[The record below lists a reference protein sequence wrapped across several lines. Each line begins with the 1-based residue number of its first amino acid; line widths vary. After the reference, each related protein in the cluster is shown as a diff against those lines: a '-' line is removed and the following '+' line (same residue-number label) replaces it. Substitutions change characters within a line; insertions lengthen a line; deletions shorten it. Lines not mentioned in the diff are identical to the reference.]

1 MTMKYRTVIELIC
14 NASDKDE
21 ASNIA
26 GDYLK
31 GELDFGVDMKCHTES
46 LAGHRVIKYVVSSV
60 ALLVLLGTFS
70 FRIAPISQEGDVGSQ
85 GGYRIAFQDT
95 HTVMPELKT
104 KHREDFKQ
112 EWQERKDDAILEY
125 LKR

>member
-1 MTMKYRTVIELIC
+1 MRYRTVIELVC

-21 ASNIA
+21 ASDIA

-31 GELDFGVDMKCHTES
+31 GDIDFGVEMKCHTAS
-46 LAGHRVIKYVVSSV
+46 LTGHRVLKYAASSAIALMMLATFALKITPV
-60 ALLVLLGTFS
+60 ALEGETGTK
-70 FRIAPISQEGDVGSQ
+70 

-104 KHREDFKQ
+104 KHKEDFKQ

-125 LKR
+125 LKK

>member
-1 MTMKYRTVIELIC
+1 MRYRTVIELIC

-26 GDYLK
+26 GEYLK
-31 GELDFGVDMKCHTES
+31 GDLDFGVEMKCHTES
-46 LAGHRVIKYVVSSV
+46 LAGHRALKYAASTLVV
-60 ALLVLLGTFS
+60 LVMFTAFA
-70 FRIAPISQEGDVGSQ
+70 FRITPVSVEGELGAKGSY
-85 GGYRIAFQDT
+85 GIAFQDT

-112 EWQERKDDAILEY
+112 EWQDKKDDAILEY

>member
-1 MTMKYRTVIELIC
+1 MRYRTVVEVIC

-26 GDYLK
+26 GEYLK
-31 GELDFGVDMKCHTES
+31 GEIDFGVEMKCHTES
-46 LAGHRVIKYVVSSV
+46 LAGHRAIKCAAGS
-60 ALLVLLGTFS
+60 AVLLLFIATFIFKVTPVSLDDAGTK
-70 FRIAPISQEGDVGSQ
+70 
-85 GGYRIAFQDT
+85 GGYKMAFQDT